1 MKQQILSLA
10 RAAGGFA
17 LARRL
22 TGQRLRILCY
32 HGAWTM
38 SGPPY
43 GECLFIEPAMFARR
57 MERLAR
63 SGYPVLD
70 LDEAV
75 ERLYAGTLPRGAV
88 AITLDDGWRSSH
100 SHMLPVLKAHGLPAT
115 LYVSTYYA
123 EKQVPVVNVALRYIL
138 GETRRP
144 ASEIAAEAGLQAE
157 PGFDAMLAAIEALP
171 GAEARGAMLLAV
183 ASAAGLDPAAIT
195 AQFSYMNRDELA
207 DWEANGLRLELHTH
221 RHSSAVSALD
231 TLAGEIADNR
241 RALASLLGAGL
252 AGEPYVHFCYPSGE
266 CDARAD
272 AILAAQGIRSATT
285 TRPGLN
291 GPGAPRFHLRRFLDG
306 PRVTEVEFDAYLAGA
321 LEPLHNL
328 KRG

>member
-1 MKQQILSLA
+1 VKQQVLSLA

-32 HGAWTM
+32 HGAWTI

-43 GECLFIEPAMFARR
+43 GECLFIEPEMFARR

-63 SGYPVLD
+63 SGHPVLD

-100 SHMLPVLKAHGLPAT
+100 SHMMPVLKAHGLPAT

-138 GETRRP
+138 GETPRP
-144 ASEIAAEAGLQAE
+144 AHDIAAEAGLQAGLHAGW
-157 PGFDAMLAAIEALP
+157 GFDAMLAAIEALP
-171 GAEARGAMLLAV
+171 GAEARGAKLLDV
-183 ASAAGLDPAAIT
+183 ARAAGLDPAAIT
-195 AQFSYMNRDELA
+195 GQFSYMNRAELA
-207 DWEANGLRLELHTH
+207 DWEASGLRLELHTH
-221 RHSSAVSALD
+221 RHSSAVTALD

-241 RALASLLGAGL
+241 RALSGL
-252 AGEPYVHFCYPSGE
+252 AGEPYTHFCYPSGE

-291 GPGAPRFHLRRFLDG
+291 GPGAPRYHLRRFLDG

-328 KRG
+328 KRS

>member
-1 MKQQILSLA
+1 MKQQVLSLS

-32 HGAWTM
+32 HGAWTI
-38 SGPPY
+38 SGVPY
-43 GECLFIEPAMFARR
+43 GECLFIEPDIFARR

-75 ERLYAGTLPRGAV
+75 ERLYAGTLPRNAV

-100 SHMLPVLKAHGLPAT
+100 SHMMPVLKAHSLPAT
-115 LYVSTYYA
+115 LYVATYYA

-144 ASEIAAEAGLQAE
+144 VSAIVAEAGLHAE
-157 PGFDAMLAAIEALP
+157 AGFDAMLAAIEALP
-171 GAEARGAMLLAV
+171 SAEARGARLLDV
-183 ASAAGLDPAAIT
+183 ARAAGLDPAAIT
-195 AQFSYMNRDELA
+195 AQFSYMNRAELA
-207 DWEANGLRLELHTH
+207 EWEANGLRLELHTH

-241 RALASLLGAGL
+241 RALAGL
-252 AGEPYVHFCYPSGE
+252 AGEPYAHFCYPSGE

-272 AILAAQGIRSATT
+272 AILAAEGIRSATT

-291 GPGAPRFHLRRFLDG
+291 GPGAPRYHLRRFLDG

-321 LEPLHNL
+321 LEPLHTL

>member
-1 MKQQILSLA
+1 MKQQVLSLA

-32 HGAWTM
+32 HGAWTI

-43 GECLFIEPAMFARR
+43 GECLFIAPDMFAQR
-57 MERLAR
+57 MDRLAR
-63 SGYPVLD
+63 SGHPVLD

-100 SHMLPVLKAHGLPAT
+100 SHMMPVLKAHGLPAT
-115 LYVSTYYA
+115 LYVSTYYV
-123 EKQVPVVNVALRYIL
+123 EKQLPVVNVALRYIFS
-138 GETRRP
+138 ETRRS
-144 ASEIAAEAGLQAE
+144 ANEIVAETGLHAE
-157 PGFDAMLAAIEALP
+157 PGFDAMLAGIEALST
-171 GAEARGAMLLAV
+171 AEARDQMLLAV
-183 ASAAGLDPAAIT
+183 ARAAGLDPAAIT
-195 AQFSYMNRDELA
+195 AQFSYMNRQELA
-207 DWEANGLRLELHTH
+207 EWEASGLRLELHTH
-221 RHSSAVSALD
+221 RHRSALD

-241 RALASLLGAGL
+241 RAMAGL
-252 AGEPYVHFCYPSGE
+252 AGEPFAHFCYPSGE
-266 CDARAD
+266 CDTRAE
-272 AILAAQGIRSATT
+272 AVLAAAGIRSATT

-291 GPGAPRFHLRRFLDG
+291 APGAPRFRLRRFLDG
-306 PRVTEVEFDAYLAGA
+306 PRVTDVEFDAYLSGA

-328 KRG
+328 KRA